1 MLVLVVGPSG
11 AGKDTLLDGAR
22 AALGGDPLFV
32 FPRRDI
38 TRPAEAGGEDHDPID
53 EAQFAVREA
62 AGGYALT
69 WRAHGLAYGIPADIA
84 DDLAL
89 DRTVVVNVSRAVL
102 DAARARF
109 GALRVLVVTASPEIL
124 ARRLSQRGRESAA
137 DIAQRLARAEA
148 IPVTGD
154 DVVVVQNDGT
164 PQEGVAR
171 FLAALRR

>member
-22 AALGGDPLFV
+22 AALDGDPEFV
-32 FPRRDI
+32 FPRREI
-38 TRPAEAGGEDHDPID
+38 TRPAEAGGEDHDPVD
-53 EAQFAVREA
+53 EDQFVAREA

-69 WRAHGLAYGIPADIA
+69 WRAHGLAYGIPAEIA

-102 DAARARF
+102 DAARASF
-109 GALRVLVVTASPEIL
+109 GALRVLVVTADPEIL
-124 ARRLSQRGRESAA
+124 AHRLSQRGRESAA

-154 DVVVVQNDGT
+154 DVMVVQNDST

>member
-22 AALGGDPLFV
+22 AALDGDPEFV
-32 FPRRDI
+32 FPRREI
-38 TRPAEAGGEDHDPID
+38 TRPAEAGGEDHDPVD
-53 EAQFAVREA
+53 EDQFVAREA

-69 WRAHGLAYGIPADIA
+69 WRAHGLAYGIPAEIA

-102 DAARARF
+102 DAARASF
-109 GALRVLVVTASPEIL
+109 GTLRVLVVTADPEVL
-124 ARRLSQRGRESAA
+124 AQRLSQRGRESAA

-148 IPVTGD
+148 IPVMGD
-154 DVVVVQNDGT
+154 DVVVVQNDST

>member
-22 AALGGDPLFV
+22 AALDGDPDFV
-32 FPRRDI
+32 FPRREI
-38 TRPAEAGGEDHDPID
+38 TRPAEAGGEDHDPVD
-53 EAQFAVREA
+53 EARFAAREA

-102 DAARARF
+102 DEARARF
-109 GALRVLVVTASPEIL
+109 GALRVLVVTADPEIL

-137 DIAQRLARAEA
+137 DIAQRLTRAEA
-148 IPVTGD
+148 IPVAGD
-154 DVVVVQNDGT
+154 DVVVVQNDST

>member
-22 AALGGDPLFV
+22 AALNGDPAFV
-32 FPRRDI
+32 FPRREI
-38 TRPAEAGGEDHDPID
+38 TRPAEAGGEDHDPVD
-53 EAQFAVREA
+53 EAQFADREA

-69 WRAHGLAYGIPADIA
+69 WRAHGLAYGIPTDIT
-84 DDLAL
+84 DHLAL

-109 GALRVLVVTASPEIL
+109 GAVRVLVVTADPEIL
-124 ARRLSQRGRESAA
+124 ARRLSQRGRESAD

-154 DVVVVQNDGT
+154 DVVVVQNDST

>member
-22 AALGGDPLFV
+22 AALDGDPEFV
-32 FPRRDI
+32 FPRREI
-38 TRPAEAGGEDHDPID
+38 TRPAEAGGEDHDPVD
-53 EAQFAVREA
+53 EDQFVAREA

-69 WRAHGLAYGIPADIA
+69 WRAHGLAYGIPAEIA

-102 DAARARF
+102 DAARASF
-109 GALRVLVVTASPEIL
+109 GTLRVLVVTADPEVL
-124 ARRLSQRGRESAA
+124 AQRLSQRGRESAA

-154 DVVVVQNDGT
+154 DVVVVQNDST

>member
-22 AALGGDPLFV
+22 AALDGDPEFV
-32 FPRRDI
+32 FPRREI
-38 TRPAEAGGEDHDPID
+38 TRPAEAGGEDHDPVD
-53 EAQFAVREA
+53 EDQFVAREA

-69 WRAHGLAYGIPADIA
+69 WRAHGLAYGIPAEIA

-102 DAARARF
+102 DAARASF
-109 GALRVLVVTASPEIL
+109 GTLRVLVVTADPEVL
-124 ARRLSQRGRESAA
+124 AQRLSQRGRESAA

-154 DVVVVQNDGT
+154 DVMVVQNDST

>member
-22 AALGGDPLFV
+22 AALEGDPAFV
-32 FPRRDI
+32 FARREI
-38 TRPAEAGGEDHDPID
+38 TRPAEAGGEDHDPVD
-53 EAQFAVREA
+53 EARFAAREA

-69 WRAHGLAYGIPADIA
+69 WRAHGLAYGIPAVITH
-84 DDLAL
+84 DLAL
-89 DRTVVVNVSRAVL
+89 DRTVVANVSRAVL

-109 GALRVLVVTASPEIL
+109 GDVRVLVVTADPETR
-124 ARRLSQRGRESAA
+124 ARRLSQRGRESAE

-154 DVVVVQNDGT
+154 DVVVVQNDST